1 VAAATGLTPLVGR
14 ESDVALLL
22 ERWAQS
28 QAGQGQVVLLSGEA
42 GIGKSRLVEVLRQR
56 AVSEGSP
63 NLTLRC
69 SPYHTHSALYPV
81 IAHLQ
86 RVLAWRRDEPPA
98 ATLDR
103 LERVLRASR
112 LAPDE
117 AVPLVA
123 ALLSVPLPEG
133 RYPPVLLTPQQQR
146 QQTLDGLVAWLLAEA
161 ERQPVLVVWEDLHW
175 ADPSTLEL
183 LGLVIDQAP
192 TAHMLTLVTYR
203 PEFRPPWAPRSHLTQ
218 LTLGRLPRAQVE
230 IMVRQLTGDKPLPAE
245 VVAQVVAKTDGVPLF
260 VEELVKM
267 LLESGLVREEE
278 DRYGLIGP
286 LPSLAIPATLQDS
299 LMARLDRLSTARA
312 VAQLGAVLGREF
324 DYELMRAVAT
334 MEEATLQQGLAQL
347 VDAELLYQRGRPP
360 QARYLFK
367 HALIQEAAYQSLLK
381 STRQRYHQRSAQV
394 LEAQFPETAENQ
406 PELLAHHYTEAS
418 LLPQA
423 IRYWHRAGERASQRS
438 AHVEAI
444 AHLTTALALLMTLP
458 ETPNRAQQELDLQ
471 ATLGPTLMVT
481 KGFAAPEVVRA
492 YARAR
497 ELCRQVGDTA
507 RLFPVVWGLHQ
518 FYQARAELRTA
529 HELGAQLLS
538 LAHRTQD
545 PVALMEAHRALGQ
558 TLLQIGEL
566 PSALEH
572 LEQGIGLYDPQHHRS
587 VAFRYGADPKV
598 ICLCHAALGLWRL
611 GYPDR
616 ALESSHQALTLA
628 RDLGHPFSLA
638 NAQFWA
644 AWVHQFR
651 REQTAAHEQAE
662 AAIMLATAQRFP
674 LAVAFGTLIRGWA
687 LAAQGQAAEG
697 LGQIR
702 QSLADWRKTGGEL
715 HRPYFLALL
724 AEACGRVGAR
734 EEGLCVL
741 DEALT
746 IVNTTTAHQWEAEL
760 DRLKGELLL
769 LRSPTHHEEAEARF
783 RQALATA
790 RHQQA
795 KSLELRAAMSLA
807 RLWQQQGKRQEAHDL
822 LAPVYSWFTEGFD
835 TADLQ
840 EAKALLEELS

>member
-1 VAAATGLTPLVGR
+1 
-14 ESDVALLL
+14 VALLL

-28 QAGQGQVVLLSGEA
+28 QAGLGQVVLLSGEA

-56 AVSEGSP
+56 TVSEGSP

-98 ATLDR
+98 AALDR
-103 LERVLRASR
+103 LERVLRPSR

-117 AVPLVA
+117 VVPLVA

-161 ERQPVLVVWEDLHW
+161 ERHPVLVVWEDLHW
-175 ADPSTLEL
+175 ADPS
-183 LGLVIDQAP
+183 
-192 TAHMLTLVTYR
+192 TLVTYR

-245 VVAQVVAKTDGVPLF
+245 VLAQVGAKTDGVPLF

-278 DRYGLIGP
+278 DRYGLTGP

-324 DYELMRAVAT
+324 DYALMRAVAT
-334 MEEATLQQGLAQL
+334 MEEATLQQGLSQL

-458 ETPNRAQQELDLQ
+458 ETPDRAQQELDLQ

-497 ELCRQVGDTA
+497 ELCQQVGDTA
-507 RLFPVVWGLHQ
+507 RLFPVVWGLH
-518 FYQARAELRTA
+518 
-529 HELGAQLLS
+529 
-538 LAHRTQD
+538 
-545 PVALMEAHRALGQ
+545 
-558 TLLQIGEL
+558 
-566 PSALEH
+566 
-572 LEQGIGLYDPQHHRS
+572 
-587 VAFRYGADPKV
+587 
-598 ICLCHAALGLWRL
+598 
-611 GYPDR
+611 
-616 ALESSHQALTLA
+616 
-628 RDLGHPFSLA
+628 
-638 NAQFWA
+638 
-644 AWVHQFR
+644 
-651 REQTAAHEQAE
+651 
-662 AAIMLATAQRFP
+662 RF
-674 LAVAFGTLIRGWA
+674 
-687 LAAQGQAAEG
+687 
-697 LGQIR
+697 
-702 QSLADWRKTGGEL
+702 
-715 HRPYFLALL
+715 
-724 AEACGRVGAR
+724 
-734 EEGLCVL
+734 
-741 DEALT
+741 
-746 IVNTTTAHQWEAEL
+746 
-760 DRLKGELLL
+760 
-769 LRSPTHHEEAEARF
+769 
-783 RQALATA
+783 
-790 RHQQA
+790 
-795 KSLELRAAMSLA
+795 
-807 RLWQQQGKRQEAHDL
+807 
-822 LAPVYSWFTEGFD
+822 
-835 TADLQ
+835 
-840 EAKALLEELS
+840 